1 MTSADILLVE
11 DNEDDVL
18 LTLTALKRLGFG
30 DKTAVCRD
38 GVDALEYL
46 FREGSHAQRD
56 GLTQPKLVLLD
67 IKLPKIDGIEVVR
80 RLKKDTRTKS
90 ISVVMLTSSSRQ
102 ACAKPPSARAH
113 PPRGCTTTC
122 ASGKSRP
129 ITPRSAWTW
138 GSETRAAAGTR
149 PPRSARAWRWPD
161 RARSSASGGRRGS
174 PACGW

>member
-80 RLKKDTRTKS
+80 RLKRDTRTKS

-102 ACAKPPSARAH
+102 ADISA
-113 PPRGCTTTC
+113 
-122 ASGKSRP
+122 ASQAGADHYLTKSV
-129 ITPRSAWTW
+129 
-138 GSETRAAAGTR
+138 
-149 PPRSARAWRWPD
+149 D
-161 RARSSASGGRRGS
+161 FGRFSQEIAQISRQFLG
-174 PACGW
+174 A